1 MPLQQIHPIVVHFP
15 IALLLVGFL
24 LDGIFLIL
32 GRRQWADVTFLI
44 VALGIAGAF
53 AAGLTGEVA
62 EHAIE
67 PLAES
72 TKAAL
77 EAHHEFA
84 GLVNFFGTGM
94 LALRLMV
101 RLRPAKRLFLAAYL
115 AIGLGTCGLLGITAR
130 RGGVLVYDH
139 GAGTS
144 AGHAVPQASDS
155 I

>member
-1 MPLQQIHPIVVHFP
+1 MPAHQIHPIVVHFP
-15 IALLLVGFL
+15 IALLLVGFF
-24 LDGIFLIL
+24 LDGIFLL
-32 GRRQWADVTFLI
+32 LARREWADVTFLI
-44 VALGIAGAF
+44 IVLGIVGAF
-53 AAGLTGEVA
+53 AAGFTGEVA

-77 EAHHEFA
+77 QAHHEYA

-94 LALRLMV
+94 LAIRLMV

-115 AIGLGTCGLLGITAR
+115 AIGLTTCALLGVTAR

-144 AGHAVPQASDS
+144 TEHALPLASDS

>member
-1 MPLQQIHPIVVHFP
+1 MPLHQIHPIVVHFP

-24 LDGIFLIL
+24 LDGVFLIL
-32 GRRQWADVTFLI
+32 GRRQWADVTFIL
-44 VALGIAGAF
+44 VVLGIAGAF
-53 AAGLTGEVA
+53 AAGFTGEVA

-67 PLAES
+67 PLAET

-77 EAHHEFA
+77 DSHHEYA

-115 AIGLGTCGLLGITAR
+115 AIGLGTCALLGVTAR
-130 RGGVLVYDH
+130 RGGALVYDH
-139 GAGTS
+139 GAGMSTED
-144 AGHAVPQASDS
+144 APPAASDS

>member
-1 MPLQQIHPIVVHFP
+1 MPIHQIHPIVVHFP

-24 LDGIFLIL
+24 LDGLFLIL
-32 GRRQWADVTFLI
+32 ARRAWADVTFIL
-44 VALGIAGAF
+44 VVLGIAGAF
-53 AAGLTGEVA
+53 AAGFTGEVA

-67 PLAES
+67 PLAEP

-77 EAHHEFA
+77 KAHHEFA

-94 LALRLMV
+94 LALRLLV

-115 AIGLGTCGLLGITAR
+115 AIGLGTCALLGVTAR

-139 GAGTS
+139 GAGTNT
-144 AGHAVPQASDS
+144 GHPLPQASDS